1 MRSLQNLPAWFI
13 GITRLRR
20 LVLATFLL
28 AMLSANAAP
37 PATQGVVVTARVR
50 AATGVAIRD
59 AYVGLVPEWRTSSQP
74 LMEQLVEKGV
84 CRFRVQPGTYWLVAG
99 APGYGVT
106 SFGPFV
112 VSGWEMD
119 VPVELSPLQPASGIV
134 RDEAGHP
141 IDGARVSTLNAAI
154 PSPLG
159 KLSELAARH
168 LASDWSTTTDKEG
181 AWKLRLPQGAVPLL
195 FEAPGRAAEW
205 RITPADHSIAVDVP
219 LAKGAELTVST
230 DRGDANLVVTLA
242 RDDSGAASTIPGG
255 RQPLVWARSAKASV
269 LTWESLPP
277 GTYTI
282 YAKYPDPRYFM
293 QAATKLA
300 TVTLAAGQEQRI
312 EVVLPPVRPRA
323 SSSAALLL
331 QDLTREDLGKD
342 VQAFGRDAQGRSTPL
357 EHFVEEVMGG
367 SVLHLNAEASGPP
380 YFAMTEDRFF
390 SAHPALAE
398 AVREADAAPSTAAV
412 HSRADADVLFR
423 SLEKELQIPQAGL
436 ARLRDCRGGGDVIVP
451 IEIRSNGFA
460 RFSAASECRSLVIEL
475 EPFEPVVTNRVLH
488 EGEQSLGEFVLRA
501 AAAADV
507 RVTRDPGGEIV
518 DGATVRIMT
527 IGDDAERD
535 ANPVVIAE
543 TKTDDAGWAH
553 FTALPPH
560 RELRAIAETAA
571 GEKSEASLLRLT
583 PRGHGLVDPLSVR
596 EPASLTIE
604 AKIDPAFQARF
615 PSTHILTLFVRP
627 AEPFRQSE
635 KLQQNVS
642 DEPIRFGPL
651 APGRWL
657 VTALVKVENSYA
669 PFELEA
675 VELKAGD
682 ARRIAPRIT
691 PNLFEGIVTSEGAP
705 VVAKVMLED
714 GDRVLSFPSDARGL
728 FHVVLEKPGL
738 YRVAVE
744 RLSAQSN
751 DIPIG
756 DVAFTDPSRR
766 IEIAI
771 PNGSSVIARARI
783 GDHPVPARTLI
794 TMTRRRETGLV
805 DRMTAR
811 GRFTNAAGEA
821 TFDDVAPGGWTF
833 SVQDNESR
841 NAAEKSVS
849 IEPGENQTVNL
860 ELIDSTAIE
869 GTIRD
874 LGGLSLPRARV
885 ECLYL
890 GPGGNLI
897 RAGAV
902 SDAEG
907 HFAIDL
913 TAPPPPSALCSV
925 VGPLGSVDAVRMTP
939 GERVDFTVAAA
950 SATLRIADWGEQ
962 QNPDSYWLVTP
973 DGRPVSVKGVAG
985 TLGQPGAPL
994 AIPALAAGRWK
1005 LVRIESPQQW
1015 SALARGLGASLPA
1028 VAEVNLRAGAPEKI
1042 QLNPFDKR
1050 PAP

>member
-1 MRSLQNLPAWFI
+1 MSYGVRSKQ
-13 GITRLRR
+13 RR
-20 LVLATFLL
+20 ALAATAFLL
-28 AMLSANAAP
+28 ATLSASAAL

-50 AATGVAIRD
+50 AATSAAIRD

-74 LMEQLVEKGV
+74 LMEQLAEKGV

-99 APGYGVT
+99 APGYSIS

-112 VSGWEMD
+112 ISGWEMD
-119 VPVELSPLQPASGIV
+119 VPIELSPLQPATGIV
-134 RDEAGHP
+134 RDEAGRP
-141 IDGARVSTLNAAI
+141 IEGARVSTLNAAI

-159 KLSELAARH
+159 KLSELAVRH
-168 LASDWSTTTDKEG
+168 LGADLSTTSDKDG
-181 AWKLRLPQGAVPLL
+181 AWKLRLPPGAVPLL

-205 RITPADHSIAVDVP
+205 RITPEDHATAVGVS
-219 LAKGAELTVST
+219 LAKGAELTVTT
-230 DRGDANLVVTLA
+230 DREDANLIVTLA
-242 RDDSGAASTIPGG
+242 RDDSAAASTIPVG
-255 RQPLVWARSAKASV
+255 RQPLVWARSGKASV

-277 GTYTI
+277 GIYTI

-300 TVTLAAGQEQRI
+300 TVTLAAGQEQRLQ
-312 EVVLPPVRPRA
+312 VALPAVRQRA

-331 QDLTREDLGKD
+331 QDMTRADLGKD
-342 VQAFGRDAQGRSTPL
+342 VHAFGRDAQGRPTPL
-357 EHFVEEVMGG
+357 EQFVEEVMGG
-367 SVLHLNAEASGPP
+367 SVLHLNTEASGPP
-380 YFAMTEDRFF
+380 FFAVTEERFF
-390 SAHPALAE
+390 SANPPLAE
-398 AVREADAAPSTAAV
+398 ALRDGDAAPSTAAI

-423 SLEKELQIPQAGL
+423 SLEKDLQIPQAGL

-451 IEIRSNGFA
+451 LEIRSNGFA
-460 RFSAASECRSLVIEL
+460 RFTAASECRSLVIEL

-488 EGEQSLGEFVLRA
+488 EGEQSLGELVLRA

-527 IGDDAERD
+527 MGDDAERD
-535 ANPVVIAE
+535 TNPVVVAE

-560 RELRAIAETAA
+560 RELRAIAETSA
-571 GEKSEASLLRLT
+571 GDKSEAAVLRLT
-583 PRGHGLVDPLSVR
+583 PRGHGLIDPLSVR

-604 AKIDPAFQARF
+604 AKIEPAFQARF

-642 DEPIRFGPL
+642 DEPVRFGPL

-675 VELKAGD
+675 VELKAGE

-691 PNLFEGIVTSEGAP
+691 PNLFEGIVTSDGAP

-714 GDRVLSFPSDARGL
+714 GDRVLSFISDARGL

-756 DVAFTDPSRR
+756 DIAFTDPSRR

-771 PNGSSVIARARI
+771 PKGSSVIARARI

-794 TMTRRRETGLV
+794 TMSRRRETGLV

-821 TFDDVAPGGWTF
+821 TFDDVASGGWTF
-833 SVQDNESR
+833 SVQDDESGS
-841 NAAEKSVS
+841 AAEKSVS
-849 IEPGENQTVNL
+849 IESGENKTVNL
-860 ELIDSTAIE
+860 ELIESTALE

-874 LGGLSLPRARV
+874 LGGMSLPRARV
-885 ECLYL
+885 ECLYVAAT
-890 GPGGNLI
+890 GNLI

-907 HFAIDL
+907 HFAIEV

-950 SATLRIADWGEQ
+950 SATLRIADWGEV
-962 QNPDSYWLVTP
+962 QNPDTYWLVAP
-973 DGRPVSVKGVAG
+973 DGRPVSVNGVAG
-985 TLGQPGAPL
+985 ILGQSGAPL
-994 AIPALAAGRWK
+994 AGSSFASNHRSNGSPSHAG
-1005 LVRIESPQQW
+1005 
-1015 SALARGLGASLPA
+1015 SAHRCPPWL
-1028 VAEVNLRAGAPEKI
+1028 K
-1042 QLNPFDKR
+1042 
-1050 PAP
+1050 